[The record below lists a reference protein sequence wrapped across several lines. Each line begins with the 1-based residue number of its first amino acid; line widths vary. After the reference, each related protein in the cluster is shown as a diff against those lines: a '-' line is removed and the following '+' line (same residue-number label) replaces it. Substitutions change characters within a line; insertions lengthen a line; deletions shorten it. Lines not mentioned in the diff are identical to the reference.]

1 MSLPE
6 KTLEDEISF
15 ALSYPFPRPEGSF
28 VFRYSEKGEGV
39 TEAIPDWSTYLQ
51 DEKDATGIR
60 RIAVL
65 AIGSNASPLQLQRKY
80 GDMGESG
87 SVVVVP
93 GRLPDYDVVY
103 CPLIA
108 RYGSIPATLYYQRGV
123 EVDIHVTYLT
133 MGQLEIML
141 TTEGG
146 YHICKC
152 NNLNMKLLG
161 DQILSKAFVFLAK
174 NGELRNSSG
183 HPIPLAEVPGSG
195 RVGLPMTQSEVH
207 CFVSDILETTA
218 KEFVVSV
225 LTIPSTRKEYNSR
238 LSLTVPKTFQ
248 KNSNIAIIDF
258 TREDLFQISSW
269 SEVCSP
275 KKRC

>member
-1 MSLPE
+1 MPPAE
-6 KTLEDEISF
+6 KTLEERISF

-183 HPIPLAEVPGSG
+183 QPIPLAEIPGSR
-195 RVGLPMTQSEVH
+195 RVSKPMTQSEVH
-207 CFVSDILETTA
+207 SVVANMFDTTA
-218 KEFVVSV
+218 KEFLISV
-225 LTIPSTRKEYNSR
+225 LTDDSTRAVYNSK
-238 LSLTVPKTFQ
+238 LSSVVEKPFLD
-248 KNSNIAIIDF
+248 NNNISIIDVKQG
-258 TREDLFQISSW
+258 DLTGLFS
-269 SEVCSP
+269 
-275 KKRC
+275 K